1 MGLDAVSDRR
11 GGGKVSQIIEENQL
25 RAVFQPIVDLL
36 TNRVFAYEALAR
48 TSSPHFKSPP
58 EMFDTAI
65 EEGMCGRLGRRL
77 RELAIAGCPDA
88 ALFLNVHP
96 NEFADRW
103 LVQPDDP
110 IFSHDAPVFL
120 EITESVPLSHFELCN
135 SILRE
140 IRGKGINLVVDDL
153 GAGYSNLKYIADLT
167 PEVVKLD
174 RSLISG
180 LPTDARLRKLVTSIS
195 RLCEDLGAQVV
206 AEGIETADE
215 LESAMGAGVRYAQ
228 GYYFARPSAP
238 PPKITTSLMP
248 PPLTRRARHSK
259 PPMRSRPSSS
269 RTPSVKSMPA
279 KRPPK
284 PRRPE

>member
-1 MGLDAVSDRR
+1 MGLDAGRNRTGGRKISD
-11 GGGKVSQIIEENQL
+11 IIEGNQL

-48 TSSPHFKSPP
+48 TSSPDFKTPP

-65 EEGMCGRLGRRL
+65 EEGMCGILGRRL
-77 RELAIAGCPDA
+77 RELAVEGCPDA

-96 NEFADRW
+96 NEFDDRW

-110 IFSHDAPVFL
+110 IFSHDCPIYL
-120 EITESVPLSHFELCN
+120 EITESVPLSHFEMCN

-174 RSLISG
+174 RGLISG
-180 LPTDARLRKLVTSIS
+180 LPTDPRLRKLVTSIS

-206 AEGIETADE
+206 AEGIETAAE
-215 LESAMGAGVRYAQ
+215 LEAAMAAGVRYAQ

-238 PPKITTSLMP
+238 PPKLTQSLMP
-248 PPLTRRARHSK
+248 PPLTRRRHSK
-259 PPMRSRPSSS
+259 PPLRSRPSST
-269 RTPSVKSMPA
+269 RTPSVKAMPA
-279 KRPPK
+279 AKRPK
-284 PRRPE
+284 PRRPD

>member
-1 MGLDAVSDRR
+1 MGLDAGSGRR
-11 GGGKVSQIIEENQL
+11 GESKVSQMIEGNQL

-48 TSSPHFKSPP
+48 TSSPAFKSPP

-110 IFSHDAPVFL
+110 IFSHDAPIYL

-174 RSLISG
+174 RGLISG
-180 LPTDARLRKLVTSIS
+180 LPTDPRLRKLVTSIS

-206 AEGIETADE
+206 AEGIETAAE
-215 LESAMGAGVRYAQ
+215 LEAAMAAGVRYAQ
-228 GYYFARPSAP
+228 GFYFARPSAP
-238 PPKITTSLMP
+238 PPKLTTSLMP
-248 PPLTRRARHSK
+248 PPLTRRRHSK
-259 PPMRSRPSSS
+259 PPLRSRPSSS
-269 RTPSVKSMPA
+269 RTPSVKSLAAA
-279 KRPPK
+279 KRAK
-284 PRRPE
+284 IRRPD